1 MILFTCGLC
10 IRTQDVDVS
19 GFDGETMVHE
29 EETTVHENEEETME
43 HQNEQEAIES
53 RENSSVEGDDCE
65 VIVEDMAGYKESE
78 PVLQSD
84 DNEFIDVPI
93 REEDHFREAG
103 CEDGNEYHEGDDDS
117 GDDVWN
123 DDHIPDPLSDDDRQ
137 DVEEKRRQFNYGD
150 DEILALGKTF
160 NNAEE
165 FKYVVLKYSLKT
177 QYDIKF
183 YKSSAD
189 RLGARCTQH
198 EKEKCGWRVY
208 CSFERG
214 RNKLMVKVFMNTHIC
229 VRSGYTRLLKCGT
242 IAQLFEERL

>member
-103 CEDGNEYHEGDDDS
+103 CEDGNEYHERPA
-117 GDDVWN
+117 
-123 DDHIPDPLSDDDRQ
+123 H
-137 DVEEKRRQFNYGD
+137 
-150 DEILALGKTF
+150 
-160 NNAEE
+160 
-165 FKYVVLKYSLKT
+165 SLLHMFHPQPT
-177 QYDIKF
+177 
-183 YKSSAD
+183 
-189 RLGARCTQH
+189 
-198 EKEKCGWRVY
+198 
-208 CSFERG
+208 
-214 RNKLMVKVFMNTHIC
+214 
-229 VRSGYTRLLKCGT
+229 
-242 IAQLFEERL
+242 